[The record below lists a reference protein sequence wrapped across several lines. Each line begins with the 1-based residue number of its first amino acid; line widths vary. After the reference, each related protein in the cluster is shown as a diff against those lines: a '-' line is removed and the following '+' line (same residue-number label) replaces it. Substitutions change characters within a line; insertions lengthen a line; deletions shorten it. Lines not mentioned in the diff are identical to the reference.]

1 MDFYETFAEIIREKG
16 LTVPEVARQCGLTD
30 STVRSIFDR
39 KQKKIA
45 LNIAFKISKGLNV
58 SLERLNGE
66 VDSAQNCDQD
76 LTIDEKQLLDN
87 YRSLNELGQ
96 ELVRQQMELIVISDK
111 YKKYA
116 HIPNVEEQA

>member
-1 MDFYETFAEIIREKG
+1 MFYDNFLHLCNQKG
-16 LTVPEVARQCGLTD
+16 ISPSAAAVEMGFQKSVVTRWKK
-30 STVRSIFDR
+30 STPTEANRR
-39 KQKKIA
+39 KIA
-45 LNIAFKISKGLNV
+45 QYFGVSLKGLNV

-96 ELVRQQMELIVISDK
+96 ELVRQQMELIVMK
-111 YKKYA
+111 
-116 HIPNVEEQA
+116 PFFV

>member
-66 VDSAQNCDQD
+66 KDDHQNFCQA
-76 LTIDEKQLLDN
+76 LTEDEQQLLSG
-87 YRSLNELGQ
+87 YRALNERGQ
-96 ELVRQQMELIVISDK
+96 ELVRQQMELIVDSDK
-111 YKKYA
+111 YKKYD
-116 HIPNVEEQA
+116 HFSDLEEQA

>member
-96 ELVRQQMELIVISDK
+96 ELVRQLIVISDK